1 MDPDTLAAAQKAAED
16 LKRSGATSVIELRT
30 NTINETMETLAL
42 AKRVGFEADA
52 EKMLREGAN
61 GEQIRKMLLDKIV
74 ERGGNPFGAAPN
86 IVTLTEREEK
96 EYSICRAITSQ
107 AFQQNSFEREVSD
120 TIAKTHKREAGG
132 IYVPTNI
139 KTRAQDATVSTQ
151 AAGLVSQYP
160 VTFIEFLRNM
170 AVVLKAGATFM
181 PGCVGTIPFA
191 RQNATAAASWT
202 GDNPGSGV
210 ALGDPTIEVF
220 SMTPKQLMGKRTY
233 SKQLL
238 VQTSGFADRYVT
250 EDLAAVHA
258 LEIDRAAMFGL
269 GSSNQPKGIVNF
281 SGIGAVAGGTNGAA
295 PAWANLVG
303 LETAINV
310 ANALDGTLK
319 YVTNSKGRGFLKTT
333 LIASAAGSDM
343 IWAKD
348 DTINGYP
355 ALSSNQVPSNLVKG
369 SSGDVC
375 SAILFGNWRELLVAE
390 WGALDLTTDPY
401 TLADQGLIRVI
412 SLQLCD
418 INLRHVQSFA
428 AMLDALCG

>member
-1 MDPDTLAAAQKAAED
+1 MPE
-16 LKRSGATSVIELRT
+16 KRSGATSVIELRT
-30 NTINETMETLAL
+30 NTVSETLETINL
-42 AKRVGFEADA
+42 AERAGFKADA
-52 EKMLREGAN
+52 EKMLRDGAS

-74 ERGGNPFGAAPN
+74 ERGGNPFGAAPA
-86 IVTLTEREEK
+86 VVQLTAKEER
-96 EYSICRAITSQ
+96 EYSICRAINSQ
-107 AFQQNSFEREVSD
+107 AFGQNSFEREVSD
-120 TIAKTHKREAGG
+120 TLAKTLKREAGG

-139 KTRAQDATVSTQ
+139 QTRAGQDATVSTQ
-151 AAGLVSQYP
+151 AAGLISQYP
-160 VTFIEFLRNM
+160 VTFIEYLRNM
-170 AVVLKAGATFM
+170 AVVMKAGATFM
-181 PGCVGTIPFA
+181 PGCVGNIPFA

-210 ALGDPTIEVF
+210 ANGDPTIEVF

-238 VQTSGFADRYVT
+238 IQTGGFADRYVT

-281 SGIGAVAGGTNGAA
+281 SGIGSVAGGTNGLA
-295 PAWANLVG
+295 PAWSHLVG
-303 LETAINV
+303 LETQVNV

-319 YVTNSKGRGFLKTT
+319 YVTNAKGRGFLKQT

-343 IWAKD
+343 IWSRD
-348 DTINGYP
+348 NTINGYP

-369 SSGDVC
+369 SSGAVC

-390 WGALDLTTDPY
+390 WGALDLITDPY
-401 TLADQGLIRVI
+401 SLADQGLVRII
-412 SLQLCD
+412 STQLCD